1 MAPESPAANRP
12 NSILSG
18 IIWGGVVG
26 VVLTILGTI
35 GLVAMAFVTT
45 PDVDDEWMGYL
56 LFIIPTFVCGG
67 AIVPMVIGGVI
78 AGGGMG
84 AFYQRQPYRLT
95 GGTPTLIGVG
105 VGAILFV
112 ILFGLIHAVFGGS
125 PFTQAGNLDVQN
137 NIEMA
142 LWVSP
147 FLAMMMLGYGWLSNW
162 LNKRVPAQ
170 A

>member
-1 MAPESPAANRP
+1 MAPQSPTAARP
-12 NSILSG
+12 NIILIG
-18 IIWGGVVG
+18 TIWGVVVG
-26 VVLTILGTI
+26 VLLTILGTI

-67 AIVPMVIGGVI
+67 AIVPMAIGGAI

-84 AFYQRQPYRLT
+84 AFYHRQPYRLT

-105 VGAILFV
+105 MGAILFV
-112 ILFGLIHAVFGGS
+112 ILFGLIYAVFGGS

-137 NIEMA
+137 NIELA

-147 FLAMMMLGYGWLSNW
+147 FLAMMMLGYGWLSNL
-162 LNKRVPAQ
+162 LNKRVPAP